1 MTLTVNLPEDLAA
14 RLAAEAARLQVS
26 TEELVAQLVAAR
38 LPADDDPLESFIGSG
53 TSGRSDLGR
62 RHRQIRTEGTQDL
75 AARDL

>member
-1 MTLTVNLPEDLAA
+1 
-14 RLAAEAARLQVS
+14 
-26 TEELVAQLVAAR
+26 VAQLVAAR